1 VPAAR
6 TFVLTATLLGA
17 ALWIS
22 RARLGVVG
30 SGDGVRVAFLPSL
43 PELAGLIVLCG
54 LVLTTAAAF
63 AERGRGRWPALRTL
77 RVPLLLPLGVLAVLA
92 LPYLPVLPDRVPV
105 LTALAGPLRW
115 WIWAAGLAVTAWTA
129 GTALASSRPAD
140 TVRRI
145 RPGPAAAAVFAVT
158 ALLAAGSAF
167 RLAPGP
173 IYPGGDEPHY
183 LVITQSVLRDGDV
196 RIENNHARRDYR
208 EYYAGTLAPH
218 HIVPAREDGAIYS
231 IHPIG
236 APLAVAPGFAVAGYR
251 GASMTVVLAAALAG
265 LLLWRWAR
273 RVTGSDGAATFGWA
287 AVATSAPF
295 LLHSFAIYPET
306 FGALAVMAVLAPAV
320 PEGPALR
327 GALWRGLVVGLL
339 PWLSTKFSPMSLVLL
354 VLVAWRFRHTRD
366 RLAVVVPYAC
376 AILGWFAWFYV
387 HWGSPSPTAPY
398 ASATQMA
405 AWHLFAG
412 VPGLLFDQEYGV
424 AAVAPLL
431 ALTPLGWLALWR
443 QGPSG
448 RRLVLETALP
458 GVALALTIGA
468 YGMWW
473 GGSAP
478 PGRGL
483 VSVLPLAGVPLAALW
498 TATHARVARRAALV
512 LLLAI
517 GAAATATF
525 VLTHEGLLIANGRDG
540 SAALLEYL
548 GPSLDLVRALPSF
561 IAHREDAW
569 RPLLVVAV
577 WTGLGALA
585 WRAAGR
591 VRASGPER
599 AGLAGASLALGAL
612 IAGAAAVPVLGIG
625 TPPPRAPAE
634 LRASAP
640 AIDSYDA
647 AARPMAIVYDPFRP
661 ALPETVPPLVR
672 FEATPGARTARQP
685 VPVLLNARFALP
697 AGTYAVTIEPA
708 PGAAL
713 TGAIG
718 LQLGRTGRPRDVWP
732 LDAAAG
738 EAWTRTFT
746 LDMDTSFVG
755 FRTGGDLEARVARLE
770 LRPLAIVDRGRRLPR
785 PPVLAAARYE
795 HVPVYFHDEHAYVEA
810 TGFWARG
817 RASHELTLGI
827 PGDANPPGVTL
838 RLHSGDGDTRVRL
851 STPAWSEEIA
861 LSRGKAEAVLV
872 PALATQ
878 RLLPLTITPE
888 TGFVPAERREGVTD
902 RRLLGCWVEV
912 VR

>member
-1 VPAAR
+1 MPAAR

-17 ALWIS
+17 VIWIS
-22 RARLGVVG
+22 RARLGVIG

-54 LVLTTAAAF
+54 LVLTMTAALV
-63 AERGRGRWPALRTL
+63 ERGRGRWPALRAL
-77 RVPLLLPLGVLAVLA
+77 RVPLLLPLGVLAALA
-92 LPYLPVLPDRVPV
+92 LPYLPLLPDRMPV
-105 LTALAGPLRW
+105 LSTLAGPLRW
-115 WIWAAGLAVTAWTA
+115 WIWAAGLAVTAWAA
-129 GTALASSRPAD
+129 GTVLASSRTPPAAP
-140 TVRRI
+140 RARH
-145 RPGPAAAAVFAVT
+145 GPAAAAVFAVT
-158 ALLAAGSAF
+158 AILAAGSAV

-183 LVITQSVLRDGDV
+183 LVIAQSVLRDGDF

-236 APLAVAPGFAVAGYR
+236 APLIVLPGFAVAGYR
-251 GASMTVVLAAALAG
+251 GASMTVVLAAALAA
-265 LLLWRWAR
+265 LLLWRWTR
-273 RVTGSDGAATFGWA
+273 RVTGSAAAATFGWA

-320 PEGPALR
+320 PDGPALR

-366 RLAVVVPYAC
+366 RLATAVPYGLSL
-376 AILGWFAWFYV
+376 LGWFAWFYV

-398 ASATQMA
+398 ADATQMA

-431 ALTPLGWLALWR
+431 ALAPLGWAALWR
-443 QGPSG
+443 QGAAG
-448 RRLVLETALP
+448 RRVVLETTLP
-458 GVALALTIGA
+458 GAALALTIGA
-468 YGMWW
+468 YAMWW

-498 TATHARVARRAALV
+498 SATRAHAARRAALV

-517 GAAATATF
+517 GAATTATF
-525 VLTHEGLLIANGRDG
+525 VLVHDGLLVANGRDG

-548 GPSLDLVRALPSF
+548 APSLDLVRALPSF

-569 RPLLVVAV
+569 RPLLIVAV
-577 WTGLGALA
+577 WAGLGALA

-591 VRASGPER
+591 VTAAGPGH
-599 AGLAGASLALGAL
+599 AGLAGASLGFGAVL
-612 IAGAAAVPVLGIG
+612 AAAATVPVLGIG
-625 TPPPRAPAE
+625 DPPPRAPAE

-661 ALPETVPPLVR
+661 ALPETIPPLVR

-713 TGAIG
+713 TGAVG
-718 LQLGRTGRPRDVWP
+718 LQLGRTGRPRDVWQ
-732 LDAAAG
+732 LDAG
-738 EAWTRTFT
+738 PGDAWSRTFT
-746 LDMDTSFVG
+746 LDMDASFVG
-755 FRTGGDLEARVARLE
+755 FRAGGDLESRVARLE
-770 LRPLAIVDRGRRLPR
+770 LRPVAIVDSGRRLPR
-785 PPVLAAARYE
+785 PPVLAAARYA

-810 TGFWARG
+810 DGFWARG
-817 RASHELTLGI
+817 RTRHELTLGI

-861 LSRGKAEAVLV
+861 LTRGEAQAVLV

-878 RLLPLTITPE
+878 RLLPLVITPE
-888 TGFVPAERREGVTD
+888 SGFVPAERREGVDD